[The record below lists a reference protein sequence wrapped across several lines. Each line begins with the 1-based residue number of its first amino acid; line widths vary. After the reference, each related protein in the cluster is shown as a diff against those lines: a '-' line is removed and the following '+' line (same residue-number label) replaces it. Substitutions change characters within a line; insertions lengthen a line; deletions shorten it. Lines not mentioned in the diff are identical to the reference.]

1 MSRFKRT
8 IRLTGFLVVPIIAF
22 GCSRDPPGEET
33 RDSLSQRQRDSILG
47 ESALPGAQGV
57 RGALRAADSAEARQ
71 RRLDSL
77 VNEN

>member
-1 MSRFKRT
+1 MSRIRQSV
-8 IRLTGFLVVPIIAF
+8 RLTGFLVLPMIAF
-22 GCSRDPPGEET
+22 ACSGDPPGDEA

-47 ESALPGAQGV
+47 ESALPGARGV
-57 RGALRAADSAEARQ
+57 RGALRVADSAEARQ

>member
-1 MSRFKRT
+1 MSR
-8 IRLTGFLVVPIIAF
+8 IRQAFVLTGSLAVSLTAF
-22 GCSRDPPGEET
+22 ACSTDRPEDGVRDT
-33 RDSLSQRQRDSILG
+33 LSQRQRDSILG

-57 RGALRAADSAEARQ
+57 RGALRAADSAEARR